1 MDPKPSSPVT
11 KETQKKKHT
20 AVIYFH
26 GMGNQKRYEEV
37 SRLIDALDRYDYE
50 SNNKGFRGIDADLE
64 PPNGALAREVGY
76 IDSVFIQKNEKEVTR
91 SVFRFYEAYWANLTA
106 GGVKPREV
114 LIWILKQSAMPLN
127 LLRLPWRSMQRLRR
141 AVLTE
146 NWNKFQS
153 QRTDMQEND
162 LKYLLTLYDDF
173 ESWDARRQ
181 YPQGRIRQFIEFIR
195 QRGEDAARHE
205 RLIWVTK
212 KWQRQFLLSNLLTFF
227 TILTFLLAAGLILLG
242 LFGIISF
249 VLKEAT
255 SFTPTWVTG
264 LLGDEALNPRST
276 ANILLAIS
284 AVLAALRIPYF
295 LREYMGDVYF
305 WTTYE
310 ETAEKHQK
318 RRAILDHC
326 ANVVEHVL
334 RTDCDRIIIVA
345 HSLGST
351 IAFDT
356 ILELERRNRA
366 ASKATAASVTSRV
379 SLEKIQHFITMGSP
393 IDKIHYF
400 FESQT
405 SNYHRYN
412 RVVDDIRGDISRSPF
427 VNRRKPHIH
436 WINFWDRAD
445 IISGSLQTPEG
456 RKQPGLSVDNYEVSS
471 FHFPFPGE
479 AHLAYFENKEVIETI
494 YHAIFKNDFNFS
506 TVSAQ
511 RGKKNY
517 QSQHVGPGKGVRLTQ
532 PIQALILLLPW
543 LIAAYLIVRALEF
556 GSLEPLLRFVN
567 YGYAALIVL
576 LGIAGRVKGQIN
588 RLIPTS
594 VKQNN
599 S

>member
-1 MDPKPSSPVT
+1 MDPRPTSPPL
-11 KETQKKKHT
+11 KETRPKKHT

-26 GMGNQKRYEEV
+26 GMGDQKRYEEV

-50 SNNKGFRGIDADLE
+50 SKNKGFRGIDADLE
-64 PPNGALAREVGY
+64 PPNSDLTREVGY
-76 IDSVFIQKNEKEVTR
+76 IDSVFIQRKETEITR

-106 GGVKPREV
+106 GGVGPREV
-114 LIWILKQSAMPLN
+114 LTWILKQSIIPLK
-127 LLRLPWRSMQRLRR
+127 LLLLPWRDMQRVKR

-146 NWNKFQS
+146 NWNKIQS
-153 QRTDMQEND
+153 QRKDIQDND
-162 LKYLLTLYDDF
+162 LKYLLTIYDEF
-173 ESWDARRQ
+173 ESWPARRQ
-181 YPQGRIRQFIEFIR
+181 YPQGRMRQFIEFIS
-195 QRGEDAARHE
+195 QRKEDAARRE
-205 RLIWVTK
+205 RLSWIAR
-212 KWQRQFLLSNLLTFF
+212 KWQRHFLTSNLFTFLT
-227 TILTFLLAAGLILLG
+227 IITFLLAAGLILLG
-242 LFGIISF
+242 LFAIISF

-255 SFTPTWVTG
+255 SFTPTWVTS
-264 LLGDEALNPRST
+264 LLGEEALNPAST

-284 AVLAALRIPYF
+284 AVLAATRIPYF
-295 LREYMGDVYF
+295 LSEYMGDVYF

-366 ASKATAASVTSRV
+366 AAKSTSAATSKI

-400 FESQT
+400 FENQT
-405 SNYHRYN
+405 SSYHRYN
-412 RVVDDIRGDISRSPF
+412 RVVEDIRGDISKPPF
-427 VNRRKPHIH
+427 INRRKPQIH
-436 WINFWDRAD
+436 WINFWDKAD

-456 RKQPGLSVDNYEVSS
+456 RKQPEIRVDNYEVSS

-494 YHAIFKNDFNFS
+494 YRAIFLNDYNLAS
-506 TVSAQ
+506 VSSQ

-517 QSQHVGPGKGVRLTQ
+517 AARLVGPGKGVKVTQ
-532 PIQALILLLPW
+532 LVQALILFLPW
-543 LIAAYLIVRALEF
+543 LITAYLAVRALELPT
-556 GSLEPLLRFVN
+556 LEPLLRFIN
-567 YGYAALIVL
+567 YGYAALIAVW
-576 LGIAGRVKGQIN
+576 GVIGKVKGQIN

-594 VKQNN
+594 VKQM
-599 S
+599 SS